1 MESSN
6 KEETNILSLYMRDAG
21 QEKLLTPDEEKELF
35 GLINKWAS
43 DKKNCS
49 KLLESQA
56 AAAREKLIK
65 SNLKLVIKIAKE
77 FRNIG
82 LEYEDLIN
90 EGNMGLMNAI
100 DKYDVNKGAKL
111 SYYASFWIKQ
121 SIRRAISNKGRT
133 IRIPVGVIE
142 SKLKVNNFEA
152 AFELEHGR
160 LPTVEEVSKGTGLKV
175 KKINK
180 INKISLQSES
190 LNTEVGEENVEMGD
204 LIINEKSPNPLVN
217 YLKKNELE
225 VLNMFLDGLDE
236 RQKYIIVHRFGLD
249 GSEPHTLEVIGKK
262 FNLTRERI
270 RQLEIIALRSL
281 REMYKNINES
291 YEV

>member
-152 AFELEHGR
+152 AF
-160 LPTVEEVSKGTGLKV
+160 
-175 KKINK
+175 
-180 INKISLQSES
+180 
-190 LNTEVGEENVEMGD
+190 
-204 LIINEKSPNPLVN
+204 
-217 YLKKNELE
+217 
-225 VLNMFLDGLDE
+225 
-236 RQKYIIVHRFGLD
+236 
-249 GSEPHTLEVIGKK
+249 
-262 FNLTRERI
+262 
-270 RQLEIIALRSL
+270 
-281 REMYKNINES
+281 
-291 YEV
+291 